1 MASSSS
7 AWEDEWE
14 DEEDDWDAIGEGD
27 TGGGG
32 GGGSGGG
39 GFYGSGHGDAER
51 RAREEGA
58 ETSGG
63 GAQQQQQQQQ
73 QQQRRRSSPAA
84 LANLWGRTK
93 NALGAI
99 GPLLA
104 EAELRERGAAVLGR
118 LAKRTSSRVADKL
131 QKLGKSSKL
140 LLDDGM
146 TIPHS
151 YT

>member
-63 GAQQQQQQQQ
+63 GAQQQQQQ